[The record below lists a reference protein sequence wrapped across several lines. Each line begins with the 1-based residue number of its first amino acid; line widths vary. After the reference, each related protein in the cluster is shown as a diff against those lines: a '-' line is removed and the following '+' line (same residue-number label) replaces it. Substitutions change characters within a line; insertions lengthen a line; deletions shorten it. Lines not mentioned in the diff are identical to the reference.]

1 MLRLHVMNSIEGL
14 GWSLIGIFIPIY
26 FLKLGFSLPQVFVY
40 YIIQNSVICLGAFLV
55 IFLEKFISIKKIFII
70 RFPILLLF
78 LGILYYLQ
86 DINFP
91 LYILAFIDGLQAAF
105 YFIPLHVLFSGFAQE
120 RKLGRE
126 TGKLLAIPQVV
137 AMFGPLIGG
146 LIILNS
152 NFKVLYLTAI
162 ILFAIDFIPILYTQI
177 PGIKYEF
184 KFGEGINLYKKYRK
198 FFKAEI
204 FSNIGEEIEGVI
216 WPIFVYVSLINVAS
230 VGMIGTLLALSS
242 AFFTFAIGKL
252 SDKKDKSSM
261 MRYSVVFIAMV
272 WVFRFIFDNEPAFY
286 ILTFFSGIFYV
297 VFSVPYY
304 SFFYRISQKEKATVF
319 FAFREIPVAIARV
332 IVFSL
337 AIVFAA
343 NLKILFLVAGGAY
356 LYFIFWKKVE

>member
-1 MLRLHVMNSIEGL
+1 MLIKFLNLKQNMLRLHVMNSIEGL

-26 FLKLGFSLPQVFVY
+26 FF
-40 YIIQNSVICLGAFLV
+40 
-55 IFLEKFISIKKIFII
+55 
-70 RFPILLLF
+70 
-78 LGILYYLQ
+78 
-86 DINFP
+86 
-91 LYILAFIDGLQAAF
+91 
-105 YFIPLHVLFSGFAQE
+105 PLHVLFSGFAQE

-242 AFFTFAIGKL
+242 AF
-252 SDKKDKSSM
+252 
-261 MRYSVVFIAMV
+261 
-272 WVFRFIFDNEPAFY
+272 Y
-286 ILTFFSGIFYV
+286 ILAFFSGIFYV

>member
-1 MLRLHVMNSIEGL
+1 MLIKFLNLKQNMLRLHVMNSIEGL

-242 AFFTFAIGKL
+242 AF
-252 SDKKDKSSM
+252 
-261 MRYSVVFIAMV
+261 
-272 WVFRFIFDNEPAFY
+272 Y
-286 ILTFFSGIFYV
+286 ILAFFSGIFYV